1 MQARQISYFLAVV
14 EHGGFGRA
22 AAALKVAQPTLSQSI
37 KSLERDL
44 GADLFH
50 RAADGVVLSA
60 AGRALL
66 GPARQLVRDLAA
78 ARDSVGSSNGTRA
91 LDVIASAPLGTYPG
105 AALVASFRTAR
116 ADITVHLDRP
126 DTDDD
131 LLNGVR
137 DGDHELGLT
146 YLPVGRLGLVEVE
159 LGRHELLLVFP
170 PGTDVEPGP
179 VPLPRLDGVGLIGT
193 PRGTWQRDLLES
205 ELRTAGVRTRLVTD
219 LGQRDTM
226 LELVVCG
233 VGVAF
238 IVDAAAEAAAARGVV
253 IRPIDPPLIRSYG
266 LIHRPRPL
274 SDVARA
280 FVEHAE
286 TWSAGWRRVVRDP
299 RDEDHNQIG
308 SGG

>member
-1 MQARQISYFLAVV
+1 VQARQITYFLAVV

-78 ARDSVGSSNGTRA
+78 ARESVGSSTSSRA
-91 LDVIASAPLGTYPG
+91 LDIIAAAPLGTYPG
-105 AALVASFRTAR
+105 AALVQSFRMAR
-116 ADITVHLDRP
+116 PDITVRLDRP
-126 DTDDD
+126 DSDED
-131 LLNGVR
+131 LLAGIR

-146 YLPVGRLGLVEVE
+146 YLPLARLGLVEVE

-179 VPLPRLDGVGLIGT
+179 VPLPRLAGVGLIGT
-193 PRGTWQRDLLES
+193 PRGTWQRDLVES
-205 ELRTAGVRTRLVTD
+205 ELRAAGVRTRLVTD

-226 LELVVCG
+226 LELVVSG

-253 IRPIDPPLIRSYG
+253 IRPVDPPLTRSYG
-266 LIHRPRPL
+266 LTHLPRDL

-280 FVEHAE
+280 FVEHAR
-286 TWSAGWRRVVRDP
+286 TWS
-299 RDEDHNQIG
+299 
-308 SGG
+308 SG

>member
-1 MQARQISYFLAVV
+1 VQARQITYFLAVV

-22 AAALKVAQPTLSQSI
+22 AAALRVAQPTLSQSI

-66 GPARQLVRDLAA
+66 GPARQLMRDLAA
-78 ARDSVGSSNGTRA
+78 ARESVGSSTGSRT
-91 LDVIASAPLGTYPG
+91 LDIIAAAPLGTYPG
-105 AALVASFRTAR
+105 AALVQSFRVAR
-116 ADITVHLDRP
+116 PDITVRLDRP

-131 LLNGVR
+131 LLAGIR

-146 YLPVGRLGLVEVE
+146 YLPLARLGLVEVE

-170 PGTDVEPGP
+170 PGTEVEAGP
-179 VPLPRLDGVGLIGT
+179 VPLPRLAGVGLIGT
-193 PRGTWQRDLLES
+193 PRGTWQRDLVES
-205 ELRTAGVRTRLVTD
+205 ELRGAGVRTRLVTD

-226 LELVVCG
+226 LELVVQG

-253 IRPIDPPLIRSYG
+253 IRPVYPPLIRSYG
-266 LIHRPRPL
+266 LTHLPRNL

-280 FVEHAE
+280 FVDHALALSQDQPSRLEHG
-286 TWSAGWRRVVRDP
+286 SARGD
-299 RDEDHNQIG
+299 
-308 SGG
+308 